1 VRAFGLRYI
10 GTSTGGYSYLETPPA
25 SFEGP
30 SFRLSDGTLALR
42 SSCRMGRMTVD
53 LRYEAAHNEGEDAEE
68 VVFYP
73 RFSMIDAVEDSLL
86 IIGFKQERYFTYP
99 ISPRGPSFRYERTA
113 YNLSADPY
121 GNAAAIR
128 RLIESGAAGGTSEND
143 EKIYLLS
150 VRTLKVVALI

>member
-1 VRAFGLRYI
+1 MRALGLSYI
-10 GTSTGGYSYLETPPA
+10 GTSTGDYGYLEAPPA
-25 SFEGP
+25 SFWGS
-30 SFRLSDGTLALR
+30 SFSLSDATLGLR
-42 SSCRMGRMTVD
+42 SSCRMGRMAVD
-53 LRYEAAHNEGEDAEE
+53 LRYEAAFNEGEDAEE

-86 IIGFKQERYFTYP
+86 IIGFKQERYFTHP
-99 ISPRGPSFRYERTA
+99 ISPRGSSFRYERAT

-128 RLIESGAAGGTSEND
+128 RLIESSAAGGTSVND
-143 EKIYLLS
+143 EEIYLLS